1 MSKLKFKYFQGV
13 EIKLLKFKGFQ
24 GVYEPCLDIDKAI
37 DRVAQACHQCA
48 ALWQTVKVCEE

>member
-48 ALWQTVKVCEE
+48 AL